1 MTTTIQISHKIE
13 IASPSNKFK
22 TYCRK
27 AFGISRFAYNWA
39 LGKIIEQR
47 EQAIASA
54 YKITA
59 IIGPISPM
67 NKAYEFI
74 APPIIKPK
82 KKILFY
88 DVMALKK
95 EFNAIKKKEFPYC
108 MEVTKYAAQQ
118 PFLNLQKALKAHLDS
133 YKKGSTRKVGFP
145 KFKKKSATSGSF
157 YIGGDQVVIKE
168 KQTNCKSKDSK
179 IKISENKQYLKI
191 PKFGWVKLTE
201 NIRFKGHINSC
212 VISQQGERFY
222 ASFNIEI
229 SEDEYKRTHKG
240 NEENTEH
247 TIVGIDVGLKAF
259 VTTDAG
265 LLIQAPKPLKRL
277 ELRLKRAQRVLSR
290 RVHPKAKGDT
300 TKCSNRYKKQRL
312 YVSKLQRRIA
322 NIRKDYTH
330 KVSSLLIRH
339 YQYLSLESLRVQNM
353 MKNHKLAKAIAD
365 VGFSAFKTQLLYKAQ
380 YNHRVVFE
388 ADTFFPSS
396 KLCSNCGAI
405 HKHLTLADRTY
416 VCPSCGFTIDRD
428 INAAI
433 NLREKMKKTLVGG
446 VTAEFM
452 RVDPHSLNE
461 DLAINQVKT
470 MAYEARI

>member
-1 MTTTIQISHKIE
+1 MTTIQISHKIE

-27 AFGISRFAYNWA
+27 AFGISRLAYNWA
-39 LGKIIEQR
+39 LGRIQEQR
-47 EQAIASA
+47 AQAIADA
-54 YKITA
+54 NKITA
-59 IIGPISPM
+59 IVAPI
-67 NKAYEFI
+67 NKAHELI
-74 APPIIKPK
+74 AKPATRTK
-82 KKILFY
+82 KKITY
-88 DVMALKK
+88 PKIDVMALKK
-95 EFNAIKKKEFPYC
+95 EFNAIKKKEYPYC

-118 PFLNLQKALKAHLDS
+118 PFLNLKKALKAYFDS
-133 YKKGSTRKVGFP
+133 YKKSSTRKVGFP

-168 KQTNCKSKDSK
+168 NQTNCKSKDSN
-179 IKISENKQYLKI
+179 IKVSENKQYLKI
-191 PKFGWVKLTE
+191 PNFGWVKLTE
-201 NIRFKGHINSC
+201 KIRFKGHINSC
-212 VISQQGERFY
+212 VISQHGDRFY
-222 ASFNIEI
+222 ASFNLEI

-240 NEENTEH
+240 NEANTEH

-259 VTTDAG
+259 ITTDAG
-265 LLIQAPKPLKRL
+265 LFIQAPKPLKRL
-277 ELRLKRAQRVLSR
+277 EQRVLSR

-312 YVSKLQRRIA
+312 YVSNLQRRIA

-365 VGFSAFKTQLLYKAQ
+365 VGFYTFKTQLLYKAQ
-380 YNHRVVFE
+380 YNYRVVFE

-433 NLREKMKKTLVGG
+433 NLKEKMKQTLIGG

-452 RVDPHSLNE
+452 RVDPHRLNE
-461 DLAINQVKT
+461 DLAINQVKA

>member
-1 MTTTIQISHKIE
+1 MTTIQISHKIE

-27 AFGISRFAYNWA
+27 AFGISRLAYNWA
-39 LGKIIEQR
+39 LGKIQEQR
-47 EQAIASA
+47 AQAIADA
-54 YKITA
+54 YKTTA
-59 IIGPISPM
+59 IVAPI
-67 NKAYEFI
+67 NKAPELI
-74 APPIIKPK
+74 AKPATKPK
-82 KKILFY
+82 KKIIY
-88 DVMALKK
+88 PKIDVMALKK
-95 EFNAIKKKEFPYC
+95 EFNAIKKKEYPYC

-118 PFLNLQKALKAHLDS
+118 PFLNLKKALKAYFDS

-168 KQTNCKSKDSK
+168 KQTNCKSKDSN
-179 IKISENKQYLKI
+179 IKVSENKQYLKI
-191 PKFGWVKLTE
+191 PNFGWVKLTE
-201 NIRFKGHINSC
+201 KLRFEGHINSC
-212 VISQQGERFY
+212 VISQHGDRFY
-222 ASFNIEI
+222 ASFNLEI

-240 NEENTEH
+240 NEANTEH

-259 VTTDAG
+259 ITTDAG
-265 LLIQAPKPLKRL
+265 LFIQAPKPLKRL
-277 ELRLKRAQRVLSR
+277 EQRLKRAQRVLSR

-365 VGFSAFKTQLLYKAQ
+365 VGFYTFKTQLLYKAQ

-433 NLREKMKKTLVGG
+433 NLKEKMKQTLIGG

-452 RVDPHSLNE
+452 RVDPHRLNE
-461 DLAINQVKT
+461 DLAINQVKA

>member
-1 MTTTIQISHKIE
+1 MTTIQISHKIE

-27 AFGISRFAYNWA
+27 AFGISRLAYNWA
-39 LGKIIEQR
+39 LGRILEQR
-47 EQAIASA
+47 AQAIADA

-59 IIGPISPM
+59 IVAHI
-67 NKAYEFI
+67 NKASLLI
-74 APPIIKPK
+74 ARPATKTK
-82 KKILFY
+82 KKIIY
-88 DVMALKK
+88 PKIDVMALKK
-95 EFNAIKKKEFPYC
+95 EFNAIKKKEYPYC

-118 PFLNLQKALKAHLDS
+118 PFLNLKKALKAYFES

-157 YIGGDQVVIKE
+157 YIGGDLVELTTTKP
-168 KQTNCKSKDSK
+168 NCNHDKTEQ
-179 IKISENKQYLKI
+179 ISSNTQYLKI

-201 NIRFKGHINSC
+201 KLRFEGHINSC
-212 VISQQGERFY
+212 VISQHGERFY
-222 ASFNIEI
+222 ASFNLEI

-240 NEENTEH
+240 NEANTEH

-259 VTTDAG
+259 ITTDAG
-265 LLIQAPKPLKRL
+265 LFIQAPKPLKRL
-277 ELRLKRAQRVLSR
+277 EQRLKRAQRVLSR

-353 MKNHKLAKAIAD
+353 MKNHKLAKAISD
-365 VGFSAFKTQLLYKAQ
+365 VGFYAFKTQLLYKAQ

-396 KLCSNCGAI
+396 KLCSNCGAVN
-405 HKHLTLADRTY
+405 KHLTLADRTY

-433 NLREKMKKTLVGG
+433 NLKEKMKQTLIGG

-452 RVDPHSLNE
+452 RVDPHRLNE
-461 DLAINQVKT
+461 DLAINQVKA

>member
-1 MTTTIQISHKIE
+1 MTTIQISHKIE

-27 AFGISRFAYNWA
+27 AFGISRLAYNWA
-39 LGKIIEQR
+39 LGRIQEQR
-47 EQAIASA
+47 AQAKADA
-54 YKITA
+54 NKITA
-59 IIGPISPM
+59 IVAPI
-67 NKAYEFI
+67 NKAPVLI
-74 APPIIKPK
+74 AAPTPKPK
-82 KKILFY
+82 KKITY
-88 DVMALKK
+88 PKIDVMALKK
-95 EFNAIKKKEFPYC
+95 EFNAIKKKEYPYC

-118 PFLNLQKALKAHLDS
+118 PFLNLKKALKAYFDS
-133 YKKGSTRKVGFP
+133 YKKSSTRKVGFP

-157 YIGGDQVVIKE
+157 YIGGDFVKLTTT
-168 KQTNCKSKDSK
+168 KPNCNHDKTEQ
-179 IKISENKQYLKI
+179 ISSNTQYLKI
-191 PKFGWVKLTE
+191 PNFGWVKLTE
-201 NIRFKGHINSC
+201 KIRFNGHINSC
-212 VISQQGERFY
+212 VISQHGERFY
-222 ASFNIEI
+222 ASFNLEI

-240 NEENTEH
+240 NEVNSEH

-259 VTTDAG
+259 ITTDAG
-265 LLIQAPKPLKRL
+265 LFIQAPKPLKRL
-277 ELRLKRAQRVLSR
+277 EQRLKRAQRVLSR

-353 MKNHKLAKAIAD
+353 MKNHKLAKAISD
-365 VGFSAFKTQLLYKAQ
+365 VGFYTFKTQLLYKAQ

-396 KLCSNCGAI
+396 KLCSNCGTI

-416 VCPSCGFTIDRD
+416 ICPSCGFTIDRD

-433 NLREKMKKTLVGG
+433 NLKEKMKQTLIGG

-452 RVDPHSLNE
+452 RVDPHRLNE
-461 DLAINQVKT
+461 DLAINQVKA

>member
-1 MTTTIQISHKIE
+1 MTTIQISHKIE

-27 AFGISRFAYNWA
+27 AFGISRLAYNWA
-39 LGKIIEQR
+39 LGRIQEQR
-47 EQAIASA
+47 AQAIADA

-59 IIGPISPM
+59 IVAPI
-67 NKAYEFI
+67 NKAPVLI
-74 APPIIKPK
+74 AKPASRTK
-82 KKILFY
+82 KKITY
-88 DVMALKK
+88 PKIDVMALKK
-95 EFNAIKKKEFPYC
+95 EFNAIKKKEYPYC

-118 PFLNLQKALKAHLDS
+118 PFLNLKKALKAYFDS

-157 YIGGDQVVIKE
+157 YIGGDFVKLTTT
-168 KQTNCKSKDSK
+168 KPNCNHDKTEQ
-179 IKISENKQYLKI
+179 ISSNTQYLKI

-201 NIRFKGHINSC
+201 KIRFNGHINSC
-212 VISQQGERFY
+212 VISQHGDRFY
-222 ASFNIEI
+222 ASFNLEI

-240 NEENTEH
+240 NEANTEH

-259 VTTDAG
+259 ITTDAG
-265 LLIQAPKPLKRL
+265 LFIQAPKPLKRL
-277 ELRLKRAQRVLSR
+277 EQRLKRAQRVLSR

-353 MKNHKLAKAIAD
+353 MKNHKLAKAISD
-365 VGFSAFKTQLLYKAQ
+365 VGFFAFKTQLLYKAQ

-433 NLREKMKKTLVGG
+433 NLKEKMKQTLIGG

-452 RVDPHSLNE
+452 RVDPHRLNE
-461 DLAINQVKT
+461 DLAINQVKA

>member
-1 MTTTIQISHKIE
+1 M
-13 IASPSNKFK
+13 
-22 TYCRK
+22 
-27 AFGISRFAYNWA
+27 
-39 LGKIIEQR
+39 
-47 EQAIASA
+47 
-54 YKITA
+54 
-59 IIGPISPM
+59 
-67 NKAYEFI
+67 
-74 APPIIKPK
+74 
-82 KKILFY
+82 
-88 DVMALKK
+88 
-95 EFNAIKKKEFPYC
+95 
-108 MEVTKYAAQQ
+108 
-118 PFLNLQKALKAHLDS
+118 
-133 YKKGSTRKVGFP
+133 
-145 KFKKKSATSGSF
+145 
-157 YIGGDQVVIKE
+157 
-168 KQTNCKSKDSK
+168 
-179 IKISENKQYLKI
+179 
-191 PKFGWVKLTE
+191 KLTE
-201 NIRFKGHINSC
+201 KIRFNGHINSC
-212 VISQQGERFY
+212 VISQHGERFY
-222 ASFNIEI
+222 ASFNLEI

-240 NEENTEH
+240 NEANTEH

-259 VTTDAG
+259 ITTDAG
-265 LLIQAPKPLKRL
+265 LFIQAPKPLKRL
-277 ELRLKRAQRVLSR
+277 EQRLKRAQRVLSR

-365 VGFSAFKTQLLYKAQ
+365 VGFFAFKTQLLYKAQ

-416 VCPSCGFTIDRD
+416 ICPSCGFTIDRD

-433 NLREKMKKTLVGG
+433 NLKEKMKQTLIGG

-452 RVDPHSLNE
+452 RVDPHRLNE
-461 DLAINQVKT
+461 DLAINQVKA
-470 MAYEARI
+470 MDYEARI